1 MQDDTTKILIS
12 KVDMTD
18 GSSEVKGAKLYI
30 LNENQEVM
38 ESWTSG
44 DQHHYVEKLPIG
56 TYTLLE
62 ETAPKGYIVANKV
75 TFEIKDT
82 GDIQGTKMED
92 EQAMGKVILNKTDK
106 SKKNVRWHEC
116 HRTFFLSDKYLIG
129 LPSDHAAC
137 RKLTNFAVKKSGS
150 FPFPWIQ

>member
-1 MQDDTTKILIS
+1 MYKRQ
-12 KVDMTD
+12 D

-44 DQHHYVEKLPIG
+44 DQPHYVEKLPIG

-82 GDIQGTKMED
+82 GDIQGAKMED

-106 SKKNVRWHEC
+106 DTKKPMKGVESVSYTHLDVYKRQVLLYGKITDFLRVREK
-116 HRTFFLSDKYLIG
+116 RLMKQL
-129 LPSDHAAC
+129 
-137 RKLTNFAVKKSGS
+137 SGS
-150 FPFPWIQ
+150 C

>member
-44 DQHHYVEKLPIG
+44 DQPHYVEKLSVG

-75 TFEIKDT
+75 TFEVKDT
-82 GDIQGTKMED
+82 GDVQEPKWKMNR
-92 EQAMGKVILNKTDK
+92 QWA
-106 SKKNVRWHEC
+106 R
-116 HRTFFLSDKYLIG
+116 
-129 LPSDHAAC
+129 
-137 RKLTNFAVKKSGS
+137 
-150 FPFPWIQ
+150 